1 MKKITKHPH
10 MQFPSAY
17 LWFILL
23 SSIDIMMTWLI
34 LALGGQELNVLAQA
48 VIQHFGLVGMIL
60 FKFALVLFVI
70 IMCEI
75 IGRKEH
81 PTAKKLILI
90 SIIITCIPI
99 VTQFKILTA
108 LSYQRNTATPTHTIQ
123 MI

>member
-1 MKKITKHPH
+1 

-108 LSYQRNTATPTHTIQ
+108 LSYQRNPATPTHTIQ